1 MKSIVFVGMDVHTTG
16 ITLCCL
22 QPNLF
27 EEDVFF
33 GHMEVKTSAVEVKRY
48 LDRIQE
54 RYREETGGELRFIC
68 GYEAGCMGYALYH
81 DLTRLGIDCVI
92 LAPTSIDRKSVV

>member
-1 MKSIVFVGMDVHTTG
+1 MKSIVFVGLDVHTIG

-33 GHMEVKTSAVEVKRY
+33 GHVEVKTSAVEVKRF
-48 LDRIQE
+48 LERIQE
-54 RYREETGGELRFIC
+54 RYREKWKGNSDSSAAMRRGVWAMPSTNLRGGQYYTQGR
-68 GYEAGCMGYALYH
+68 
-81 DLTRLGIDCVI
+81 
-92 LAPTSIDRKSVV
+92 